1 MTINRRHMLQ
11 LAGGSVFALTL
22 MPKQAWADKPAMN
35 AAIKDMFGDRDIID
49 DRMSLTIP
57 PLAENGFS
65 VALDVEAQ
73 SPMIPDNYVKR
84 IAIFSDRNPI
94 PLIASYH
101 FTPMSGRAK
110 ASGKIRLGGSQ
121 TVHAVAE
128 TNDGTLYGAR
138 ASTLVTLAACVIG

>member
-1 MTINRRHMLQ
+1 MMQ

-128 TNDGTLYGAR
+128 TSDGTLYGAR

>member
-1 MTINRRHMLQ
+1 MTINRRHMMQ
-11 LAGGSVFALTL
+11 LAGGGVFALTL

-35 AAIKDMFGDRDIID
+35 AAIKNMFGDRDIID
-49 DRMSLTIP
+49 DRIALTIP

-65 VALDVEAQ
+65 VALDVEAK
-73 SPMIPDNYVKR
+73 SPMSADDYVKR

-94 PLIASYH
+94 PLIASYN
-101 FTPMSGRAK
+101 FTPLSGRAK
-110 ASGKIRLGGSQ
+110 VSGKIRLGGSQ

-128 TNDGTLYGAR
+128 MSDGTLYGSR